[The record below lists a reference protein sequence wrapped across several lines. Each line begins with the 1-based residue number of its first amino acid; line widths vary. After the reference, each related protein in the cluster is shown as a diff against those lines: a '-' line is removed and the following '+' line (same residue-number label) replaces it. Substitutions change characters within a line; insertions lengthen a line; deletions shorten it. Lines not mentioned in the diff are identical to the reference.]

1 MSLMLYFGEPIIAS
15 LLPAEWVHPATS
27 LVALLLCSPFLW
39 MLLRAGGD
47 DPDVDKLWY
56 SGARWRIR
64 ITAYALLRLFITV
77 AFVSCFVDYAMPRS
91 SWFGIFALIAIMFII
106 YYSRHL
112 EKRSKRLTKNFTE
125 NLSAR
130 EKMNEEKRNEPEHQ

>member
-1 MSLMLYFGEPIIAS
+1 M
-15 LLPAEWVHPATS
+15 
-27 LVALLLCSPFLW
+27 
-39 MLLRAGGD
+39 
-47 DPDVDKLWY
+47 
-56 SGARWRIR
+56 
-64 ITAYALLRLFITV
+64 LRLVITV